1 MKQHDIKLI
10 VFDMGHVFVDFEW
23 ETVCHGFYSRAGISK
38 EQFQP
43 ILKYVGSL
51 GYESGHVDTAV
62 FLKAINEQM
71 AEHGN
76 LHPISETEFH
86 QLWNATFREN
96 SEMAELMQN
105 LRKAHKLYLL
115 SNTNESHW
123 QYLDQTFQ
131 VSRHFEELILSYK
144 FGHIKPQKEI
154 YQEVLR
160 RSNLAAHQCL
170 FIDDLEPNIAAGSA
184 VGMNVVHFKDISDL
198 QSRLEHFGL
207 TEPSR

>member
-1 MKQHDIKLI
+1 MNQHDIKLI

-23 ETVCHGFYSRAGISK
+23 ETVCQGFYSRAGITK

-43 ILKYVGSL
+43 ILKHVGSL
-51 GYESGHVDTAV
+51 GYESGHIDTSI

-71 AEHGN
+71 ANHGDMQT
-76 LHPISETEFH
+76 IGEEEFH

-96 SEMAELMQN
+96 IEMANLMEE
-105 LRKAHKLYLL
+105 LRKQHKLYLL

-123 QYLDQTFQ
+123 QYLDQTFK

-144 FGHIKPQKEI
+144 VGHIKPQHEI

-160 RSNLAAHQCL
+160 RSNLAAQHCL

-198 QSRLEHFGL
+198 QSRFEHFGIS
-207 TEPSR
+207 TN